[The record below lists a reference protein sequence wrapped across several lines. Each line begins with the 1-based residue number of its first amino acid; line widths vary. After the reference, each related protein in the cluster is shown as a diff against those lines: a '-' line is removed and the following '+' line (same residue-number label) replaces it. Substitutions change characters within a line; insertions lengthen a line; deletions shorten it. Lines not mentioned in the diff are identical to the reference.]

1 MQTGGNDAFGSI
13 PFYCN
18 TSRGKTQDVVDFFLQ
33 TRYNGDKS
41 TEQSRKSPMSMMQN
55 KGCDP
60 AAIRE
65 YLALC
70 ARDGVTLR
78 SFRLYRK
85 GKTLSADFTPH
96 RADDRMHLYSLSK
109 SFTSVAVGIAQEM
122 GLLHVSERMLDIFP
136 ECAPPEISE
145 NLAAMT
151 LGDVLSMQSG
161 HEVCHLDKMRLSEDA
176 VRTFLAMPVVY
187 RPGTTFV
194 YSTGGTCVCGAAVEK
209 RSGMKLNDF
218 LQAYLFSKLGIQRP
232 RALCLADGRHC
243 GGTGMFLSADDVL
256 KFGMMLL
263 HGGVYEGQRIV
274 SEEWLRGATSPI
286 ADNSSNGTPDWVV
299 GYGYQF
305 WRNARGGFRGD
316 GAFGQLCVVLPE
328 EDTVVVQLAEAAN
341 MQQELSDIY
350 TLLDAIDRGGSDTD
364 EPIDAA
370 HPALNGAFLHG
381 SSKEIASYQ
390 YKENPAELRSAALSV
405 GADGVLT
412 VRFETAYGVQILR
425 AGGGEWVESSP
436 FLRYC
441 NPSINQLDPHF
452 GWIEE
457 LHIRSSF
464 AVEGDTVR
472 VLCKHSDT
480 PHTQTF
486 LFTPDALR
494 ISANLGDL
502 HPQVKEIPCR

>member
-1 MQTGGNDAFGSI
+1 
-13 PFYCN
+13 
-18 TSRGKTQDVVDFFLQ
+18 
-33 TRYNGDKS
+33 
-41 TEQSRKSPMSMMQN
+41 MSMIQN
-55 KGCDP
+55 NGCG
-60 AAIRE
+60 ASVIRD
-65 YLALC
+65 YFALC
-70 ARDGVTLR
+70 ERDGVTLR

-85 GKTLSADFTPH
+85 GKTVSADFTPH

-109 SFTSVAVGIAQEM
+109 SFTSTAVGIAQEM
-122 GLLHVSERMLDIFP
+122 GLLHVGERMLDIFP

-145 NLAAMT
+145 HLAAMT

-161 HEVCHLDKMRLSEDA
+161 HEVCHLDQMRLSEDA
-176 VRTFLAMPVVY
+176 VKTFLAMPVVY

-218 LQAYLFSKLGIQRP
+218 LQAHLFSKLGIERP
-232 RALCLADGRHC
+232 KALCLADGRHC
-243 GGTGMFLSADDVL
+243 GGTGIFLSADDVF

-274 SEEWLRGATSPI
+274 SEEWLRAATSPI
-286 ADNSSNGTPDWVV
+286 ADNSANGTPDWVV

-341 MQQELSDIY
+341 MQQELTDIY
-350 TLLDAIDRGGSDTD
+350 TLLDAVDGSAEVADA
-364 EPIDAA
+364 PIDAF
-370 HPALNGAFLHG
+370 HPALSGGRLNDT
-381 SSKEIASYQ
+381 ISYQ
-390 YKENPAELRSAALSV
+390 YQENPAGLRSASLSV
-405 GADGVLT
+405 DADGVLT
-412 VRFETAYGVQILR
+412 VRFETTYGLQILR
-425 AGGGEWVESSP
+425 AGSGEWVESSP
-436 FLRYC
+436 WLRCC

-464 AVEGDTVR
+464 AVDGNTVR
-472 VLCKHSDT
+472 VVCKHSDT

-486 LFTPDALR
+486 LFAPDALR
-494 ISANLGDL
+494 VSANLGDL
-502 HPQVKEIPCR
+502 HPQVKEIACR

>member
-1 MQTGGNDAFGSI
+1 MSI
-13 PFYCN
+13 
-18 TSRGKTQDVVDFFLQ
+18 V
-33 TRYNGDKS
+33 
-41 TEQSRKSPMSMMQN
+41 QN
-55 KGCDP
+55 HGCSP
-60 AAIRE
+60 AAIRD

-70 ARDGVTLR
+70 TRDGVTLR

-85 GKTLSADFTPH
+85 GKAVGADFAPH
-96 RADDRMHLYSLSK
+96 RGSDRMHLYSLSK
-109 SFTSVAVGIAQEM
+109 SFTSVAVGIAQDL
-122 GLLHVSERMLDIFP
+122 GLLQVSERMLDIFP

-161 HEVCHLDKMRLSEDA
+161 HEVCHLDQMRLSEDS
-176 VRTFLAMPVVY
+176 VKTFLAMPVVH

-194 YSTGGTCVCGAAVEK
+194 YSTGGTSVCGAAVEK
-209 RSGMKLNDF
+209 RSGMRLNDF
-218 LQAYLFSKLGIQRP
+218 LQEHLFSKLGIERP
-232 RALCLADGRHC
+232 RALCLADGRHS
-243 GGTGMFLSADDVL
+243 GGIGVFLSADDVF

-274 SEEWLRGATSPI
+274 SEEWLHRATSPI

-305 WRNARGGFRGD
+305 WCNARGGFRGD

-341 MQQELSDIY
+341 MQQELTDIY
-350 TLLDAIDRGGSDTD
+350 TLLDAIDQSDGTD
-364 EPIDAA
+364 TSDSPIEAL
-370 HPALNGAFLHG
+370 HPALNGGTPGGAV
-381 SSKEIASYQ
+381 SYQ
-390 YKENPAELRSAALSV
+390 YQENPAEIRSASLTV
-405 GADGVLT
+405 DADGVLT
-412 VRFETAYGVQILR
+412 VRFETAYGLQLLR
-425 AGGGEWVESSP
+425 AGSGEWVESSP

-441 NPSINQLDPHF
+441 NPSIGQLDPHY

-464 AVEGDTVR
+464 AVEGNTLR
-472 VLCKHSDT
+472 VVCKHSDT

-486 LFTPDALR
+486 LFAPDALR

>member
-1 MQTGGNDAFGSI
+1 MSI
-13 PFYCN
+13 VQNHGCS
-18 TSRGKTQDVVDFFLQ
+18 TSAIRDFF
-33 TRYNGDKS
+33 
-41 TEQSRKSPMSMMQN
+41 
-55 KGCDP
+55 
-60 AAIRE
+60 
-65 YLALC
+65 ALC
-70 ARDGVTLR
+70 RRDGVSLR

-85 GKTLSADFTPH
+85 GKTVSADFTPH

-109 SFTSVAVGIAQEM
+109 SFTSTAVGIAQEM
-122 GLLHVSERMLDIFP
+122 GLLHVNERMLDIFP

-161 HEVCHLDKMRLSEDA
+161 HAVCHLDQMRLSEDA

-218 LQAYLFSKLGIQRP
+218 LQEHLFSKLGIERP

-243 GGTGMFLSADDVL
+243 GGTGIFLSADDVF
-256 KFGMMLL
+256 KFGKMLL
-263 HGGVYEGQRIV
+263 NGGVYEGQRIV
-274 SEEWLRGATSPI
+274 SEEWLRTATSPI
-286 ADNSSNGTPDWVV
+286 ADNSTNGTPDWVV

-316 GAFGQLCVVLPE
+316 GAYGQLCVVLPE

-341 MQQELSDIY
+341 MQQELTDIY
-350 TLLDAIDRGGSDTD
+350 TLLDAIDQGEAEAAPD
-364 EPIDAA
+364 PIDAL
-370 HPALNGAFLHG
+370 HPALTGGERKDAV
-381 SSKEIASYQ
+381 SYR
-390 YKENPAELRSAALSV
+390 YKENPAELRSATLAIDP
-405 GADGVLT
+405 DGILT
-412 VRFETAYGVQILR
+412 LRMETAYGLQILR
-425 AGGGEWVESSP
+425 AGSGEWVESNP
-436 FLRYC
+436 HLRYC

-464 AVEGDTVR
+464 AVEGDTIRIV
-472 VLCKHSDT
+472 CKHSDT

-486 LFTPDALR
+486 LFAPDALR
-494 ISANLGDL
+494 ISADLGDL
-502 HPQVKEIPCR
+502 HPQVKEIPCC

>member
-1 MQTGGNDAFGSI
+1 MSI
-13 PFYCN
+13 IR
-18 TSRGKTQDVVDFFLQ
+18 TH
-33 TRYNGDKS
+33 
-41 TEQSRKSPMSMMQN
+41 
-55 KGCDP
+55 GCSH
-60 AAIRE
+60 AAIRD

-70 ARDGVTLR
+70 ARDGVALR

-85 GKTLSADFTPH
+85 GKTISADFTPH
-96 RADDRMHLYSLSK
+96 RAEDRMHLYSLSK
-109 SFTSVAVGIAQEM
+109 SFTSVAVGIAQDL
-122 GLLHVSERMLDIFP
+122 GLLQVSERILDIFP

-145 NLAAMT
+145 NLASMT

-161 HEVCHLDKMRLSEDA
+161 HAVCHLDQMRLSEDA

-218 LQAYLFSKLGIQRP
+218 LQEHLFSKLGIERP
-232 RALCLADGRHC
+232 KALCLADGRHA
-243 GGTGMFLSADDVL
+243 GGIGVFLSADDVF
-256 KFGMMLL
+256 KFGKMLL
-263 HGGVYEGQRIV
+263 QNGIYEGQRII
-274 SEEWLRGATSPI
+274 SEEWLRSATSPI

-341 MQQELSDIY
+341 MQQELTDIY
-350 TLLDAIDRGGSDTD
+350 TLLDAIDQSGAED
-364 EPIDAA
+364 ESEAIDAL
-370 HPALNGAFLHG
+370 HPALCGGGLSG
-381 SSKEIASYQ
+381 TVCYQ
-390 YKENPAELRSAALSV
+390 YQENPAGIRSASLSV
-405 GADGVLT
+405 DSEGILT
-412 VRFETAYGVQILR
+412 VRFETAYGLQLLR
-425 AGGGEWVESSP
+425 AGSDEWVESNPS
-436 FLRYC
+436 LRYC
-441 NPSINQLDPHF
+441 NPSIGQLDPHF

-464 AVEGDTVR
+464 AVEGNAVR
-472 VLCKHSDT
+472 VLSKHSDT

-486 LFTPDALR
+486 LFAPDALR

>member
-1 MQTGGNDAFGSI
+1 MSI
-13 PFYCN
+13 I
-18 TSRGKTQDVVDFFLQ
+18 
-33 TRYNGDKS
+33 
-41 TEQSRKSPMSMMQN
+41 QN
-55 KGCDP
+55 HGCSASAVRD
-60 AAIRE
+60 
-65 YLALC
+65 YFALC
-70 ARDGVTLR
+70 GRDGVTLR

-85 GKTLSADFTPH
+85 GKTVSADFTPY

-109 SFTSVAVGIAQEM
+109 SFTSTAVGIAQEM

-161 HEVCHLDKMRLSEDA
+161 HEVCHLDQMRLSEDA

-209 RSGMKLNDF
+209 RSGMRLNDF
-218 LQAYLFSKLGIQRP
+218 LQAHLFSKLGIERP
-232 RALCLADGRHC
+232 RALCTADGRHC
-243 GGTGMFLSADDVL
+243 GGTGIFLSADDVF

-263 HGGVYEGQRIV
+263 HGGVYEGKRIV
-274 SEEWLRGATSPI
+274 SEEWLRAATRPI
-286 ADNSSNGTPDWVV
+286 ADNSANGTPDWIV

-316 GAFGQLCVVLPE
+316 GAYGQLCIVLPE

-341 MQQELSDIY
+341 MQQELTDIY
-350 TLLDAIDRGGSDTD
+350 TLLDALDRNGAEDAP

-370 HPALNGAFLHG
+370 HPALPGGELSG
-381 SSKEIASYQ
+381 PVSCR
-390 YKENPAELRSAALSV
+390 YKENPAGLRSASLTV
-405 GADGVLT
+405 DADGVLT
-412 VRFETAYGVQILR
+412 VRFETAYGLQLLR
-425 AGGGEWVESSP
+425 AGSGEWTESSP
-436 FLRYC
+436 SLRYC

-464 AVEGDTVR
+464 AVEDNTVR
-472 VLCKHSDT
+472 IVCRHSDT

-486 LFTPDALR
+486 LFAPDALR

-502 HPQVKEIPCR
+502 HPQVKEIPCL